1 MGQNRGLVLDQ
12 DTSNDFG
19 VIQKMLITNE
29 ERTMLDALANALQ
42 TSDSI
47 DICVG
52 YFYFSGFQLL
62 AEELKD
68 KKIRILVGMEI
79 DPHCIQEIV
88 KNSFED
94 DVTLERYAPRR
105 PTNSALQL
113 QQNYMDTLVG
123 FVNDSDTFDSVDS
136 ETTFD
141 MFLSKIADGTLEIRK
156 TRKDFHGKF
165 YLVHNKS
172 EIQQG
177 GDFPGTLITGSS
189 NFTFR
194 GLSGQGELND
204 SSREKS
210 KFDEHKKLFE
220 DLWDTSNS
228 ISIVEKQNSEEFI
241 KEAKSKLWIYQQPT
255 PYQMYVRV
263 LDELF
268 RKPENLE
275 KVITPSKITS
285 GAFLDFEYQV
295 DAIKMAM
302 DRIEKFD
309 GVIIADVV
317 GLGKSIIG
325 SAIAHNLDMT
335 TIIIAPPHLIPQWE
349 DYKEQF
355 RIRGS
360 KVWSS
365 GNIAAIHERYSDS
378 NIPLLFIID
387 EAHRFRN
394 EETSDYK
401 LLHQICRSNPNN
413 KVILLTATPFNNSP
427 QDVFA
432 LMKLFQTPGQSTI
445 RSIDNLSIRF
455 RELIQKYK
463 KLRIDL
469 RKNPD
474 ADFSKE
480 SAAIALEQRRFLEPI
495 VVRRSRL
502 DLEHITRYRKD
513 LESQGI
519 SFPTVDGPTLLEYDL
534 KLLTKMY
541 IETLSQIGDSES
553 EGGFIGARYKP
564 ATYIVEREKFLEKYG
579 SAVDD
584 VDLKVAQTNLSDF
597 MRKLLV
603 MRFESSKFAFRT
615 TLERMIVN
623 NKLIVKWWETLHVV
637 PIMKKGQLPDPEDFS
652 SDDGVFDDEL
662 EARLEQL
669 RTAKGLL
676 EIPIEWI
683 DPQFIVDVRHDTD
696 VLEKI
701 HMGWFD
707 DPSIQGLDPK
717 IDELEIQIKRLLSE
731 NSKRKIVVFSTY
743 ADTVNYIST
752 VLADRGMKGVFSYTA
767 ADSSKDSRK
776 ILQSNFDAAYVLGPQ
791 EDAFQ
796 ILVCTDALSEGVNLH
811 RAGVII
817 NYDIPYNP
825 TRVIQ
830 RIGRINRINKKV
842 FDTIHVFNFFPT
854 VVGDSEIRVRAIS
867 TLKINLIHN
876 IVGSDTR
883 ILTPDET
890 LQTFHKDE
898 FDLQR
903 FFKDEY
909 KNADQTEENL
919 SWDTVFVEDYEKA
932 RMDKWLMEDI
942 DKIPRRSRIART
954 GQHEDRGIVFSK
966 RGKNSIFVTSSL
978 AADPEILST
987 EDALRF
993 LKADENEVGAEITTM
1008 FAKLFGFAKEKLT
1021 EKHALAE
1028 IRGRRK
1034 DALDLIEAVRLNL
1047 PSAESYCVDL
1057 AKVIKEYDDVS
1068 EGTLKDI
1075 SQIREK
1081 TPESIYGAIRLLV
1094 PEAFIRNILNRVDRM
1109 ESDSDVILLAEEL
1122 VK

>member
-1 MGQNRGLVLDQ
+1 METIL
-12 DTSNDFG
+12 TT
-19 VIQKMLITNE
+19 LITNE

-42 TSDSI
+42 TSDSV

-62 AEELKD
+62 AEQLKD

-79 DPHCIQEIV
+79 DPECIQEIV
-88 KNSFED
+88 KNSREN
-94 DVTLERYAPRR
+94 DVSLERYAPRR

-113 QQNYMDTLVG
+113 QQNYMDALVG
-123 FVNDSDTFDSVDS
+123 FVNDSDTFDTEES
-136 ETTFD
+136 ESTFD
-141 MFLSKIADGTLEIRK
+141 MFLSKIKDGSLEIRK
-156 TRKDFHGKF
+156 TKKDFHGKF
-165 YLVHNKS
+165 YLVHNKQ
-172 EIQQG
+172 EIRQG
-177 GDFPGTLITGSS
+177 GDFPGTLFTGSS

-210 KFDEHKKLFE
+210 KFEEHKALFAN
-220 DLWDTSNS
+220 LWDSSNS
-228 ISIVEKQNSEEFI
+228 ISIAEKENSDEFI

-263 LDELF
+263 LHEIYK
-268 RKPENLE
+268 KPENLE
-275 KVITPSKITS
+275 KVKTPSKITS
-285 GAFLDFEYQV
+285 EAFLDFEYQT
-295 DAIKMAM
+295 DAIKIAM
-302 DRIEKFD
+302 DRIDKFD

-325 SAIAHNLDMT
+325 SAVAHNLDMT

-349 DYKEQF
+349 DYKELF

-365 GNIAAIHERYSDS
+365 GNIAAIYERYSDS
-378 NIPLLFIID
+378 SIPLLFIID

-394 EETSDYK
+394 EDTADYK

-463 KLRIDL
+463 KLRVDL
-469 RKNPD
+469 RKSPN
-474 ADFSKE
+474 ADFTKE
-480 SAAIALEQRRFLEPI
+480 STEISLEQRRFLEPI
-495 VVRRSRL
+495 VIRRSRL
-502 DLEHITRYRKD
+502 DLEYITRYRKD
-513 LESQGI
+513 LERQNI
-519 SFPTVDGPTLLEYDL
+519 SFPKVEGPTLLEYDL
-534 KLLTKMY
+534 KGLGQLY
-541 IETLSQIGDSES
+541 LDTLSQIGDAES
-553 EGGFIGARYKP
+553 TDGFIGARYKP
-564 ATYIVEREKFLEKYG
+564 ATYIIERDKFLEKYG

-615 TLERMIVN
+615 TLERMIGN
-623 NKLIVKWWETLHVV
+623 NKLIINWWEKLEVV
-637 PIMKKGQLPDPEDFS
+637 PIMKKGQLPDPDDYSIEDGEFA
-652 SDDGVFDDEL
+652 DDL
-662 EARLEQL
+662 EAKLEQL
-669 RTAKGLL
+669 RNTKGLL
-676 EIPIEWI
+676 EIPAEWV
-683 DPQFIVDVRHDTD
+683 DPQFILDVRHDTE
-696 VLEKI
+696 VLQTI
-701 HMGWFD
+701 HDSWFS
-707 DPSIQGLDPK
+707 DPLLEELDPK
-717 IDELEIQIKRLLSE
+717 TDELEAQIQRLLKE
-731 NSKRKIVVFSTY
+731 NPERKIVIFSAY
-743 ADTVNYIST
+743 ADTVNYVSKLLI
-752 VLADRGMKGVFSYTA
+752 DRGMPGILSFTA
-767 ADSSKDSRK
+767 ADSSKENRK
-776 ILQSNFDAAYVLGPQ
+776 TLLSNFDAAYAIGPQ
-791 EDAFQ
+791 EDDYQ
-796 ILVCTDALSEGVNLH
+796 VLICTDALSEGVNLH
-811 RAGVII
+811 RAGVVI

-842 FDTIHVFNFFPT
+842 FNTIHIYNFFPT
-854 VVGDSEIRVRAIS
+854 VLGDSEIRIKAIS

-883 ILTPDET
+883 TLTPEET
-890 LQTFHKDE
+890 LQSFHKDE
-898 FDLQR
+898 FDLQT
-903 FFKDEY
+903 FFNDEFD
-909 KNADQTEENL
+909 NADKSEDDL
-919 SWDTVFVEDYEKA
+919 SWDSVFIEDYETA
-932 RMDKWLMEDI
+932 IRDKGLMEDI
-942 DKIPRRSRIART
+942 EKIPRRSRISRT
-954 GQHEDRGIVFSK
+954 SSTEQRGVVFSK
-966 RGKNSIFVTSSL
+966 RGQNSVFVTSTLDS
-978 AADPEILST
+978 DPEVIST

-993 LKADENEVGAEITTM
+993 FKAKEDEVGAEITSA
-1008 FAKLFGFAKEKLT
+1008 FAKLFGYAKEKLV

-1028 IRGRRK
+1028 IRGRRAV
-1034 DALDLIEAVRLNL
+1034 ALQLIEAVRLSL

-1057 AKVIKEYDDVS
+1057 GKIIKEYDDVS
-1068 EGTLKDI
+1068 EGTLKDL

-1081 TPESIYGAIRLLV
+1081 TPEAIYEAIRKLI
-1094 PEAFIRNILNRVDRM
+1094 PESFIRNILNRVDRM
-1109 ESDSDVILLAEEL
+1109 ETESEVILLAEEF